1 MAEEDFI
8 GMDFAGYSPRSEEF
22 EFHMTADD
30 DPALLSPADELF
42 YKGKLLPLHLPPR
55 LQMVEQLLDK
65 PPSADAAEAA
75 NDEGTAYNS
84 CNASGAHFHSHSLP
98 KKSWAKKL
106 LNLKIKGPKS
116 YLRSFFHKSRSS
128 DEDLKTSKSM
138 KRDQN
143 EILADDEHLNKSSVS
158 SSSASATKSLS
169 FSSAANS
176 GGKSTLKRSSS
187 VSSDVE
193 NSIQGAIAHCK
204 ESQLAVDS
212 EAARKSAGNVGFY
225 LLSVSKIALDCEQ
238 SKKTEMMQF
247 DFCF

>member
-1 MAEEDFI
+1 MAEE
-8 GMDFAGYSPRSEEF
+8 DFAGYSPRSEDF
-22 EFHMTADD
+22 EFHMTTDD

-55 LQMVEQLLDK
+55 LQMVEQLLAN
-65 PPSADAAEAA
+65 PPSADDAAG
-75 NDEGTAYNS
+75 DEGTAYRS
-84 CNASGAHFHSHSLP
+84 CNSSGTHSHSNSLP
-98 KKSWAKKL
+98 KKSWTKKL
-106 LNLKIKGPKS
+106 LNLKIKAPKS

-143 EILADDEHLNKSSVS
+143 EILEDDERVTKSSVS
-158 SSSASATKSLS
+158 SSAAVATKSLS
-169 FSSAANS
+169 FSSTANT

-187 VSSDVE
+187 VSSDAE

-204 ESQLAVDS
+204 KSQLEVDS
-212 EAARKSAGNVGFY
+212 AAARKSAGNVGFY
-225 LLSVSKIALDCEQ
+225 LLSASKIAPDCEQ